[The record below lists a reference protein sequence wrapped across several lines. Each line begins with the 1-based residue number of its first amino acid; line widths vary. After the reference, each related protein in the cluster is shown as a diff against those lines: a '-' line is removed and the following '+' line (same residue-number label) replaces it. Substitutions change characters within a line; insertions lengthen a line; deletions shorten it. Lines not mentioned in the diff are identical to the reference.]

1 MTDVIKIALERRA
14 QLSAELARLDEFI
27 RMAEHLVQED
37 NSSGRAPARG
47 PGVET
52 VVPATPQAEP
62 AEEDDQLRVNSR
74 PMVFRQKS
82 AG

>member
-27 RMAEHLVQED
+27 RMAESLVQED
-37 NSSGRAPARG
+37 GSGARAPARA
-47 PGVET
+47 P
-52 VVPATPQAEP
+52 VPEP
-62 AEEDDQLRVNSR
+62 VSPAPRPSGQSDDEDQLRANAR

>member
-27 RMAEHLVQED
+27 RMAETLVQED
-37 NSSGRAPARG
+37 STSSRVPARSTG
-47 PGVET
+47 GET
-52 VVPATPQAEP
+52 VVPAPQQAESD
-62 AEEDDQLRVNSR
+62 EDDDQLRVSSR

-82 AG
+82 AS

>member
-27 RMAEHLVQED
+27 RMAESLVQEQ
-37 NSSGRAPARG
+37 GAAARASVPDTA
-47 PGVET
+47 
-52 VVPATPQAEP
+52 VPAPHP
-62 AEEDDQLRVNSR
+62 APEADNEDQLRPNAR